1 MNISNLVLM
10 NIANLSKQELQFN
23 INNLEQLLNK
33 KTSKS
38 FIIINNTIKVLL
50 KNNYD
55 KKLLIE
61 IYNIFKLKLSKC

>member
-1 MNISNLVLM
+1 M